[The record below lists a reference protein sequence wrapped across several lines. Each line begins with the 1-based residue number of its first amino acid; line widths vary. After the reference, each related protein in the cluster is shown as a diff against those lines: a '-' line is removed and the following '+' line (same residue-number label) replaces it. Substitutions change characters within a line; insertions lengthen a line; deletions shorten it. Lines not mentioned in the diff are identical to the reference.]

1 MPLSTFSLQ
10 PPFGIKGIRVLLDS
24 VKLRMEGGRGAFM
37 RSYDMMMHRSG
48 GDDGE
53 RKGEWK
59 NNAVVGSWMDGW
71 MNVRR
76 VQRDQTAESWVPRR

>member
-1 MPLSTFSLQ
+1 
-10 PPFGIKGIRVLLDS
+10 
-24 VKLRMEGGRGAFM
+24 M

-59 NNAVVGSWMDGW
+59 NNAVVGSC
-71 MNVRR
+71 
-76 VQRDQTAESWVPRR
+76 TACPNAAQVKQFSPFNGICGD